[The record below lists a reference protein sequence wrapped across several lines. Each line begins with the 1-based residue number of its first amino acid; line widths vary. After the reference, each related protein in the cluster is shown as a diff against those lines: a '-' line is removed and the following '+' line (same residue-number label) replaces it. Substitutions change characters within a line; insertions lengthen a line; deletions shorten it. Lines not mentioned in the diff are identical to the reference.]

1 MLFQES
7 ITSTG
12 VKSSCV
18 AVLPNCQC
26 LAATFTA
33 LLNCSPASGAA
44 TAALCAGAAVVS
56 QA

>member
-1 MLFQES
+1 MLFKES

-26 LAATFTA
+26 LAETFAA